1 MNKYFLS
8 LLLMLPLSFVIFAQ
22 DNESE
27 DDIEEVVVTG
37 IKSSLKD
44 AIEIKRNNVG
54 VVDALTAEDLGKF
67 PDGNLAEAL
76 SRLVGVTTE
85 RSNDEGTNFQKDISH
100 DPALVKAY
108 DYVLSKGY
116 TWH

>member
-1 MNKYFLS
+1 MI
-8 LLLMLPLSFVIFAQ
+8 PLSVFVLAQ
-22 DNESE
+22 DNDSAEV
-27 DDIEEVVVTG
+27 EEVVVTG

-44 AIEIKRNNVG
+44 AINIKRSNVG

-85 RSNDEGTNFQKDISH
+85 RSND
-100 DPALVKAY
+100 
-108 DYVLSKGY
+108 
-116 TWH
+116 

>member
-1 MNKYFLS
+1 MKKYLLS
-8 LLLMLPLSFVIFAQ
+8 LILMIPLSVYVSAQ
-22 DNESE
+22 DS
-27 DDIEEVVVTG
+27 DTTDVEEVVVKG

-44 AIEIKRNNVG
+44 AINIKRSNVG

-85 RSNDEGTNFQKDISH
+85 RSNDEGTKVTVRGLGRRR
-100 DPALVKAY
+100 P
-108 DYVLSKGY
+108 
-116 TWH
+116 W